1 MSPHIILEVLPVL
14 IFNALEITGFYTAT
28 WYKQEETDAHIPDE
42 GSKMALWWVKF
53 YCLRYI
59 GEFWS
64 KPICTC
70 PPCMASL
77 HSLWYWLFF
86 PFTAPYIIMY
96 VFYILVL
103 CGTMKLISVK
113 FEL

>member
-1 MSPHIILEVLPVL
+1 MSSTDLIPVFPLL

-28 WYKQEETDAHIPDE
+28 WYKQADPDKHEPEED
-42 GSKMALWWVKF
+42 SKEVLWWVK
-53 YCLRYI
+53 YYSLKKL

-77 HSLWYWLFF
+77 HSIWYWLFS
-86 PFTAPYIIMY
+86 PFTKEALIIY
-96 VFYILVL
+96 PFYILAL
-103 CGTMKLISVK
+103 CGVMKMITVK
-113 FEL
+113 FDL